1 MGRDGA
7 RPDAHPVECREA
19 QRGVRPA
26 RDGVAG
32 PLDDFANKVCAGH
45 VFKEPA
51 GGDDVTAILGR
62 KGSGRAEVAQDGVGL
77 HVAEHAKG
85 PDAEAEVDARVVET
99 VCPRARGRRA
109 VEQVVT
115 LLERGIELGT
125 LAATWKGAKGPSSLP
140 G

>member
-1 MGRDGA
+1 MRGAQGEEIEARIPRDVLKQPAARNHVLSVLQSRRAGR
-7 RPDAHPVECREA
+7 PQVA
-19 QRGVRPA
+19 QNRVG
-26 RDGVAG
+26 
-32 PLDDFANKVCAGH
+32 L
-45 VFKEPA
+45 
-51 GGDDVTAILGR
+51 DVT
-62 KGSGRAEVAQDGVGL
+62 
-77 HVAEHAKG
+77 EHAKG